1 MTGLDI
7 PQPNSEE
14 VGPEINVQSSS
25 AMCRKAVSHS
35 ILIPGLKPQV
45 IQILL
50 ICLRLLYFLVT
61 PHKSEAPPRHH

>member
-45 IQILL
+45 F
-50 ICLRLLYFLVT
+50 R
-61 PHKSEAPPRHH
+61 